1 MTHQTFCVG
10 RTKNVKKFAWNKRTK
25 RAVFY
30 GVMISIPLVQLAIFY
45 FGVNINSILTAFKK
59 YDISE
64 GKYVWSGFAN
74 FSTIFTNFKAVAYF
88 GDMFVR
94 SILGYIIPL
103 AITFIPGLMISF
115 YVYKKMIASRFFRVI
130 LYLPSLFSVLAIA
143 LIQKFLVEDGL
154 PELVMQITNVKPEGY
169 LSNLDTALWTLII
182 LQTWFNFCGGI
193 MLYPAAMS
201 AISQSSI
208 ESAQIDGCS
217 IWKEFWHI
225 TLPQIYPTIVV
236 ILITGMAG
244 IFRADLNVFN
254 MYGEGAD
261 YSLYTVGYYIYN
273 GTLNAT
279 YADYPFL
286 AALGVFLTLIL
297 APIVMVVR
305 GLLNKVGPN
314 IER

>member
-1 MTHQTFCVG
+1 MTHQTVSAG
-10 RTKNVKKFAWNKRTK
+10 MKKNVRKYAWNKRTK

-30 GVMISIPLVQLAIFY
+30 GVWISIPLLQLAVFY
-45 FGVNINSILTAFKK
+45 FGVNINSILTAFEK

-64 GKYVWSGFAN
+64 GKYVWNGFAN
-74 FSTIFTNFKAVAYF
+74 FYAIFANFKDVAYF

-103 AITFIPGLMISF
+103 AITFIPSLMISF
-115 YVYKKMIASRFFRVI
+115 YVYKKMFASRLFRVI

-154 PELVMQITNVKPEGY
+154 PKLVMLMTGVKQEGY

-182 LQTWFNFCGGI
+182 LQIWFNFCGGI
-193 MLYPAAMS
+193 MLYPSAMS
-201 AISQSSI
+201 AISQSSV

-217 IWKEFWHI
+217 MWKEFWHI
-225 TLPQIYPTIVV
+225 TLPQIFPTVVV

-305 GLLNKVGPN
+305 GLLNKVGATN
-314 IER
+314 EM